1 MEPLGRIEL
10 PTFPLPMGCYTPK
23 PQWQCPG
30 HQRARFN
37 HCGLTCVS
45 ATDSRDWYHS
55 PGRLPRSHSLV
66 LRKTGNLVGFSLGS
80 SNLPLGATHPPL
92 PIPAQMGR
100 HGASLMRCLDS
111 ALAWMRVELHLQP
124 VPLRAESR
132 LA

>member
-30 HQRARFN
+30 HQWARFN

-45 ATDSRDWYHS
+45 ATDSRVWHRS

-80 SNLPLGATHPPL
+80 SNLPLGATLSLSVLRRTVAARPL
-92 PIPAQMGR
+92 C
-100 HGASLMRCLDS
+100 GALIR
-111 ALAWMRVELHLQP
+111 R
-124 VPLRAESR
+124 
-132 LA
+132 